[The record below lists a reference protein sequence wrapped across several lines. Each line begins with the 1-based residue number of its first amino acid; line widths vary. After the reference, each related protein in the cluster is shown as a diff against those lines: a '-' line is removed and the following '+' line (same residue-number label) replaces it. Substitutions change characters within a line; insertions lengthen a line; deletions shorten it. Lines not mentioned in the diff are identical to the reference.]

1 MAVLHCV
8 LRRIAQ
14 EDRSR
19 NETVPFAEFR
29 NNEGVYVNGENES
42 KMKHTKMKRHTHART
57 TEREWK
63 RERMS
68 RCAHNVFT
76 SSQLNEAPRKG
87 RRGKRVQTEYRK
99 RSRSTVCGSRS
110 DHDAKGRLIYA
121 Q

>member
-1 MAVLHCV
+1 MPVLHCV

-42 KMKHTKMKRHTHART
+42 KMKHTKMRRHTHART

-76 SSQLNEAPRKG
+76 SSQLNEAPEKEEEERECKRNIG
-87 RRGKRVQTEYRK
+87 REAEALCVDLEVIMMRRA
-99 RSRSTVCGSRS
+99 
-110 DHDAKGRLIYA
+110 D
-121 Q
+121 